1 MCGPSQD
8 LHLPIGESSSSPQNE
23 SISHPWKKEHHRLKS
38 AFEMGYVCSQE
49 GIFSLK
55 VLCVLL
61 CAHELVCVPVFNDVH
76 VVTSP
81 TTVFFRFTS
90 QPWTR
95 CFLSL
100 TKEAGLSLRFSAT
113 GQAPKAQYPISTQG
127 CTSVVLGSDEP
138 EAPMAPPTDLEE
150 QKRFLNIE
158 IFPTFDGPCFIG
170 ILIKDLCR
178 DS

>member
-113 GQAPKAQYPISTQG
+113 GQRQRPSILFQLKDALASYLDQMS
-127 CTSVVLGSDEP
+127 
-138 EAPMAPPTDLEE
+138 
-150 QKRFLNIE
+150 QKHPWR
-158 IFPTFDGPCFIG
+158 PRQTWRS
-170 ILIKDLCR
+170 KR
-178 DS
+178 DF